1 MQFSNRTV
9 LIKRGKHS
17 VRKQRSDGQ
26 ETRQNLL
33 AAASEI
39 FAAKGF
45 RETTIAEICR
55 QAAANTAAI
64 SYHFGSKEALY
75 VESWRY
81 AFTQSLSIYPPDGNI
96 PPEAPAE
103 ERLRGWILS
112 IMRRIIDPQSHDFD
126 ICHKEMANPT
136 GLLAKPMQESVEPIF
151 KGLTLLVSEL
161 LDKAPQEPEVQLCAM
176 SIRAQC
182 FGPLLYARRR
192 KSAQDLPTTGIEPL
206 LDDVEKLADHVSRFS
221 LAGIRALRSRD
232 PHQSHNEADS

>member
-1 MQFSNRTV
+1 M
-9 LIKRGKHS
+9 
-17 VRKQRSDGQ
+17 RKQRSDGQ
-26 ETRQNLL
+26 ETRRNLL
-33 AAASEI
+33 EAAGKTFAS
-39 FAAKGF
+39 KGF

-96 PPEAPAE
+96 APQAPPE

-161 LDKAPQEPEVQLCAM
+161 LDKEPQEPEVQLCAM

-182 FGPLLYARRR
+182 FGPLLHARCR
-192 KSAQDLPTTGIEPL
+192 KSAQDLPTTCIEPL
-206 LDDVEKLADHVSRFS
+206 LEDVEELADHVTRFS
-221 LAGIRALRSRD
+221 LAGIRALRPRQTQ
-232 PHQSHNEADS
+232 QSDNEVGS

>member
-1 MQFSNRTV
+1 
-9 LIKRGKHS
+9 

-33 AAASEI
+33 TAAGEI
-39 FAAKGF
+39 FARKGF
-45 RETTIAEICR
+45 RDTTIAEICK
-55 QAAANTAAI
+55 QAGANTASV

-81 AFTQSLSIYPPDGNI
+81 AFTRSLSIYPPDGGI
-96 PPEAPAE
+96 PHGAPPE
-103 ERLRGWILS
+103 ERLHGRILA

-126 ICHKEMANPT
+126 IFHKEMANPT

-161 LDKAPQEPEVQLCAM
+161 LGKEPQEPEVRLCAM

-182 FGPLLYARRR
+182 FGPLLHARRR
-192 KSAQDLPTTGIEPL
+192 KRTQEPPTTCIESLP
-206 LDDVEKLADHVSRFS
+206 DDVEELADHVTRFS
-221 LAGIRALRSRD
+221 LAGIRALR
-232 PHQSHNEADS
+232 PKHPQQSNNEVGS